1 MLTCEEALERMSE
14 ALDGPL
20 SLEDRQALDEHL
32 ESCPECRAA
41 YEALFQMED
50 ALREIGETPAPAEL
64 SAQVMARIRSEQTKS
79 RRPIP
84 LWKQARWRNLAGLAA
99 CAVLC
104 VGLYYGADLGNP
116 GTAIPEPAILSQVP
130 QEDPDTSAQSSAGE
144 AQDQPEPDTRAAQP
158 EPAQASEQEEADS
171 GIAAYSAPEADQE
184 AAADD
189 APCAASAQADTR
201 SLTGQAGTS
210 ASEGDASQNTTAEES
225 PAVQETSPETPDS
238 QISPPQDTD
247 STSQSEQ
254 EPDTIPSQ
262 DVEEDP
268 GSDPSTQAP
277 NNLDAVPTTLPPWG
291 ESTVWLLHALPQEA
305 EALLPAAEDWTVEE
319 DGTRWCTVTGQELES
334 IQAALDEAGVEAEL
348 PEQPWTE
355 ACAVVLLPEDEPA
368 ADIPPAEQ

>member
-116 GTAIPEPAILSQVP
+116 GESRHLRPVLLRGS
-130 QEDPDTSAQSSAGE
+130 
-144 AQDQPEPDTRAAQP
+144 
-158 EPAQASEQEEADS
+158 
-171 GIAAYSAPEADQE
+171 
-184 AAADD
+184 
-189 APCAASAQADTR
+189 
-201 SLTGQAGTS
+201 TGPAGTRYP
-210 ASEGDASQNTTAEES
+210 GR
-225 PAVQETSPETPDS
+225 PAGAG
-238 QISPPQDTD
+238 
-247 STSQSEQ
+247 
-254 EPDTIPSQ
+254 
-262 DVEEDP
+262 P
-268 GSDPSTQAP
+268 GIGTGGGRQ
-277 NNLDAVPTTLPPWG
+277 WHRR
-291 ESTVWLLHALPQEA
+291 LLRP
-305 EALLPAAEDWTVEE
+305 
-319 DGTRWCTVTGQELES
+319 
-334 IQAALDEAGVEAEL
+334 
-348 PEQPWTE
+348 
-355 ACAVVLLPEDEPA
+355 
-368 ADIPPAEQ
+368 

>member
-1 MLTCEEALERMSE
+1 
-14 ALDGPL
+14 
-20 SLEDRQALDEHL
+20 
-32 ESCPECRAA
+32 
-41 YEALFQMED
+41 
-50 ALREIGETPAPAEL
+50 
-64 SAQVMARIRSEQTKS
+64 MARIRSEQTKS

-171 GIAAYSAPEADQE
+171 GIAAYSAPAADQE

-210 ASEGDASQNTTAEES
+210 ASEGDASQNTTAEKS
-225 PAVQETSPETPDS
+225 PAVQDTSPETPDS
-238 QISPPQDTD
+238 QISPPQNTTAPLNLNR
-247 STSQSEQ
+247 SRTQSL
-254 EPDTIPSQ
+254 
-262 DVEEDP
+262 
-268 GSDPSTQAP
+268 A
-277 NNLDAVPTTLPPWG
+277 
-291 ESTVWLLHALPQEA
+291 
-305 EALLPAAEDWTVEE
+305 
-319 DGTRWCTVTGQELES
+319 RC
-334 IQAALDEAGVEAEL
+334 
-348 PEQPWTE
+348 
-355 ACAVVLLPEDEPA
+355 
-368 ADIPPAEQ
+368 